1 MEKIPTKEKVEPEMK
16 MGWNWSWHR
25 VSNVGK
31 SMPKPQSFI
40 RILVPSIHII
50 LLSLKHHYIYMHI
63 CGDW

>member
-50 LLSLKHHYIYMHI
+50 LLSLKHH
-63 CGDW
+63 